1 MRFARM
7 FAPGRFHRISSTRQ
21 TTLGGGSAQLG
32 ALAGTTTLASKSAT
46 QLLDRDSIVTLIM
59 LFLIDPARI
68 TSQRLQKVIRSIC
81 AEHATCDF
89 VVWCLVALL
98 DKITANSSRYEDF
111 AGCTTG
117 WIDHICVSSSFAQ
130 NERAVKFLKNS
141 NNGSFVALLSAVYLR
156 DWTVCLKT
164 FCFA

>member
-68 TSQRLQKVIRSIC
+68 TSQRLQVFFCSLS
-81 AEHATCDF
+81 
-89 VVWCLVALL
+89 LVY
-98 DKITANSSRYEDF
+98 KTY
-111 AGCTTG
+111 
-117 WIDHICVSSSFAQ
+117 
-130 NERAVKFLKNS
+130 
-141 NNGSFVALLSAVYLR
+141 
-156 DWTVCLKT
+156 TV
-164 FCFA
+164 